1 MKVKELIEKLQTLDQ
16 EKNIWVFYDLYD
28 LQEPCF
34 VEYEEGAQRY
44 GYENGVKGLNDG
56 DYVHEAY

>member
-16 EKNIWVFYDLYD
+16 EKNIWVFYDLYAM
-28 LQEPCF
+28 QEPDFRPYDASDIESC
-34 VEYEEGAQRY
+34 GD
-44 GYENGVKGLNDG
+44 KIKDLNEG